1 MIARLEELYRR
12 YNRREFVHPDPL
24 EFLYRYD
31 NLEDREIVGLI
42 AAGLAYGRV
51 ASILNSVGAVIER
64 MGPGPARFVDEAP
77 LGGSMRGFQHRWTT
91 AKEVET
97 LLEGIKRIRAAHG
110 SLGAFMES
118 NFHGDTLA
126 SLSSLVSLLTRGE
139 PNSLL
144 PDPAKPSACKRLHLY
159 MRWMVRK
166 DDVDPGGWDFVP
178 RSQLLVPLDVHMHRV
193 ARRFK
198 FTKREQA
205 NLPTVREVTA
215 AFRELCPDDPVKYDF
230 ALTRP
235 GIWGSADFPTIGKSA

>member
-1 MIARLEELYRR
+1 MSEQLEDLYHR

-51 ASILNSVGAVIER
+51 ASILNSVGAVLAR

-77 LGGSMRGFQHRWTT
+77 LRGSMRGFQHRWTT
-91 AKEVET
+91 AQEVEA
-97 LLEGIKRIRAAHG
+97 LLEGLKRVRSEHG
-110 SLGAFMES
+110 SIGAFMRS
-118 NFHGDTLA
+118 HFKGDTLE
-126 SLSSLVSLLTRGE
+126 SLSSLVSLLTQGE
-139 PNSLL
+139 SNSLL
-144 PDPAKPSACKRLHLY
+144 TDPSKPSACKRLHLY

-166 DDVDPGGWDFVP
+166 DEVDPGGWDFVP
-178 RSQLLVPLDVHMHRV
+178 RSALLVPLDVHMHRM

-198 FTKREQA
+198 FTKRKQA
-205 NLPTVREVTA
+205 NLPTVLEVTA
-215 AFRELCPDDPVKYDF
+215 AFRALSPDDPVKFDF

-235 GIWGSADFPTIGKSA
+235 GIWGSADFPRVGKNA